1 MLVGVV
7 CAGGSAL
14 STAFPTFDECAAT
27 MAKLGY
33 APLPIKRGEKKPA
46 VIKNWTSYTY
56 CATDPEQYRGAG
68 IGILTK
74 RTPVIDNDVR
84 NAQCA
89 AEIEAIV
96 ESDFGPAPR
105 RIGQAPKAAYVLQ
118 LEGDPFA
125 KVQTRSYRFRGDA
138 PAEKSHKVEVL
149 ADGQQ
154 LVCYNIHQD
163 THRPYVWNGHGEP
176 LTVPADLLPTISAER
191 ARAFIAKAELIL
203 AKYGEPFATLKHAD
217 SARAATSNDEQRASD
232 PRQLREALSHIRNA
246 DLDYDDW
253 VHVGH
258 ALKGALGEDGREDFL
273 NWSAQSAKDNPDET
287 LAKWHSFN
295 PTRIGAGSIYFLAT
309 NAGWQRSTRSTTR
322 DELPPLEIYEDLVR
336 DEYLDQPSE
345 APEQERKSVTVADFY
360 AYMPTHQYIF
370 VPSRELWPGSS
381 VNKRCESPKNADGSI
396 VTKKVRQEKKGGEV
410 EFKEVPM
417 TPAEWIDE
425 HHAADQMTWMP
436 GEPMIIEDR
445 LVSGGGWIVREGCRC
460 FNLYRAPNPIL
471 GNAEQATRW
480 LEHVHCVFPD
490 DAEHIIKW
498 LAHRV
503 QRPGE
508 KINHAIVLSGEQGI
522 GKDTLLEPV
531 KSAIGAWNFQET
543 SPKQLT
549 GRFNGFLK
557 SVILRVSEARD
568 LGEVD
573 RYAFYEHM
581 KVYCAAPPD
590 VLLCDEKNLR
600 EHSVPNVCGVVIT
613 TNHSG
618 GNSIYLPAGDRRHY
632 VAWSDKTQNDFPE
645 GYWRGINAWYDA
657 GGAGHVAAY
666 LATLNLSGF
675 DPKAPPPKTPAFW
688 EIVHANRAPEDA
700 EIADALDKLGNPDA
714 VTLAMIDNPL
724 TDPDFRGWLKDR
736 RNSRQI
742 PHRLDSAGYAPVRN
756 GAAEDGLWRL
766 NGKRQAIYGRK
777 ALSARDRIA
786 AAAALCMEGR
796 R

>member
-1 MLVGVV
+1 
-7 CAGGSAL
+7 
-14 STAFPTFDECAAT
+14 
-27 MAKLGY
+27 
-33 APLPIKRGEKKPA
+33 
-46 VIKNWTSYTY
+46 
-56 CATDPEQYRGAG
+56 
-68 IGILTK
+68 
-74 RTPVIDNDVR
+74 
-84 NAQCA
+84 
-89 AEIEAIV
+89 
-96 ESDFGPAPR
+96 
-105 RIGQAPKAAYVLQ
+105 
-118 LEGDPFA
+118 
-125 KVQTRSYRFRGDA
+125 
-138 PAEKSHKVEVL
+138 
-149 ADGQQ
+149 
-154 LVCYNIHQD
+154 
-163 THRPYVWNGHGEP
+163 
-176 LTVPADLLPTISAER
+176 
-191 ARAFIAKAELIL
+191 
-203 AKYGEPFATLKHAD
+203 
-217 SARAATSNDEQRASD
+217 
-232 PRQLREALSHIRNA
+232 
-246 DLDYDDW
+246 
-253 VHVGH
+253 
-258 ALKGALGEDGREDFL
+258 
-273 NWSAQSAKDNPDET
+273 
-287 LAKWHSFN
+287 
-295 PTRIGAGSIYFLAT
+295 
-309 NAGWQRSTRSTTR
+309 
-322 DELPPLEIYEDLVR
+322 
-336 DEYLDQPSE
+336 
-345 APEQERKSVTVADFY
+345 
-360 AYMPTHQYIF
+360 
-370 VPSRELWPGSS
+370 
-381 VNKRCESPKNADGSI
+381 
-396 VTKKVRQEKKGGEV
+396 
-410 EFKEVPM
+410 
-417 TPAEWIDE
+417 
-425 HHAADQMTWMP
+425 
-436 GEPMIIEDR
+436 
-445 LVSGGGWIVREGCRC
+445 
-460 FNLYRAPNPIL
+460 
-471 GNAEQATRW
+471 
-480 LEHVHCVFPD
+480 
-490 DAEHIIKW
+490 
-498 LAHRV
+498 V